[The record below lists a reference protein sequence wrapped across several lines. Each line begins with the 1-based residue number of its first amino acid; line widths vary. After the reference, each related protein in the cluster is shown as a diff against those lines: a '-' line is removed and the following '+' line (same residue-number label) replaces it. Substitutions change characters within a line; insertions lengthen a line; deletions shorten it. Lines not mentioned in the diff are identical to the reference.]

1 LSKLE
6 GERQNL
12 QTTIA
17 NVRKLEEEKKGLIEK
32 LQKCLEEIKCC
43 LQALAFPFEPEDE
56 DLKAKIAEKLPLS
69 PEELENKE
77 AELSEKSERLKKL
90 RADLEGLKKQEEE
103 VKGKIGELQKRL
115 GRVKVCEDLLEK
127 IKGGIESQRELRLKR
142 IADEAL
148 RVYETLTDQRVY
160 KAFRIN
166 KDDYTVEVFPTR
178 LEGYIPAKRT
188 GGGHQTLIA
197 LAVRIA
203 LLNVLNQ
210 RSLMI
215 LDEPTYGVDSENLPQ
230 LMSYFS
236 EAAKKIG
243 QTILVTH
250 YGLGEEEA
258 ANIIKVNIAEDGS
271 STISPT

>member
-1 LSKLE
+1 VE
-6 GERQNL
+6 G
-12 QTTIA
+12 
-17 NVRKLEEEKKGLIEK
+17 
-32 LQKCLEEIKCC
+32 LQKKEETIKI
-43 LQALAFPFEPEDE
+43 
-56 DLKAKIAEKLPLS
+56 KVG
-69 PEELENKE
+69 ELE
-77 AELSEKSERLKKL
+77 
-90 RADLEGLKKQEEE
+90 
-103 VKGKIGELQKRL
+103 KRL
-115 GRVKVCEDLLEK
+115 GRVKVCEQLLDK
-127 IKGGIESQRELRLKR
+127 LKGGIEGQRERRLKR

-148 RVYETLTDQRVY
+148 RAYETLTDQRVY

-236 EAAKKIG
+236 EVAKKID

-258 ANIIKVNIAEDGS
+258 ANIVKVSIAEDGS
-271 STISPT
+271 STISHV